1 MPPAFTYRAK
11 DKWHSDVKVPVLL
24 GGMEKLASPF
34 PVPGHIQRF
43 LSLCFT
49 GWHVACTFPA
59 ASHRAA
65 FPVPPV
71 CKGGVCVTP
80 WGIHMPGVDLDMEL
94 PHETSIHGWAYAE
107 QPVGVGSICLTES
120 FRLERTP
127 KVQL

>member
-1 MPPAFTYRAK
+1 MPSAFTFRAK

-34 PVPGHIQRF
+34 PAPGHIQRF
-43 LSLCFT
+43 LSLCFS

-80 WGIHMPGVDLDMEL
+80 WGSTCQEWTWIWGCPMRPLSTAGPVQSSH
-94 PHETSIHGWAYAE
+94 
-107 QPVGVGSICLTES
+107 VGVGSICLTES